1 MGLPLGFAPAIT
13 CSAKPGAEGRP
24 HKLQFWNNQA
34 PVGRKERQKV
44 TQILRAGNIAKP
56 DRYASLVIGVRGKAT
71 MSTKCSSG
79 AVPGDPLGT
88 FPSGGLSS
96 EVQRFVKKEFKRR
109 FPAQAFAGATI

>member
-1 MGLPLGFAPAIT
+1 MGLPLEFAPAIT
-13 CSAKPGAEGRP
+13 CSAKPGAEGKP

-71 MSTKCSSG
+71 MSTKYSSG

-88 FPSGGLSS
+88 FPSLGKYLAAAAANSQKTPFRTKFLSELS
-96 EVQRFVKKEFKRR
+96 F
-109 FPAQAFAGATI
+109 

>member
-13 CSAKPGAEGRP
+13 CSAKPGAEGNP

-88 FPSGGLSS
+88 FPSLGKYLAAAAANSQKTPFRTKFLSELS
-96 EVQRFVKKEFKRR
+96 F
-109 FPAQAFAGATI
+109 